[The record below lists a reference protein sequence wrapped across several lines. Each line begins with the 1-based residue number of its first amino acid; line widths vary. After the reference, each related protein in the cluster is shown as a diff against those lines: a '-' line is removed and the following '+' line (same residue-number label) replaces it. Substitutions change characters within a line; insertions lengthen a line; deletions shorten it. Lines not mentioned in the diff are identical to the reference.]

1 MPDALPPPSD
11 RRPLELVADCSRCFG
26 LCCVAPA
33 FAASSDF
40 AIDKP
45 AGRPCPNLH
54 DLHDEDFSCTIH
66 TSLRPRGFPGC
77 TVYDCFGA
85 GQHLAQATFEGHSWR
100 ERPETAA
107 PMFDAFHVMRQLHEL
122 LWYLTHALTWP
133 EAAPLHAELGD
144 LVAETERLSRGSAA
158 DLATLDVRPQWD
170 RVNDALVRTSELVR
184 AGVTGA
190 RRQHG
195 RRRTDRRG
203 ADLIGKNLR
212 RHDLRGADLRGSYL
226 IGADLRG
233 SRLTR
238 TDLIGADLRGA
249 AVGGAD
255 LSQTLFLTQMQVNA
269 ARGDDTTALPEGL
282 SRPTHWRSAA
292 RR

>member
-11 RRPLELVADCSRCFG
+11 RRPLELVADCSECFG

-45 AGRPCPNLH
+45 AGRACPNLH
-54 DLHDEDFSCTIH
+54 DDDFSCTIH
-66 TSLRPRGFPGC
+66 TSLRSRGFPGC

-85 GQHLAQATFEGHSWR
+85 GQHLAQDTFGGHSWR
-100 ERPETAA
+100 ERPETAG

-133 EAAPLHAELGD
+133 AAAPLHTELED
-144 LVAETERLSRGSAA
+144 LLDQTEGLSRGSAA
-158 DLATLDVRPQWD
+158 DLGSLDVRPQWD
-170 RVNDALVRTSELVR
+170 RVNVALVRTSELVR
-184 AGVTGA
+184 AQVSG
-190 RRQHG
+190 G
-195 RRRTDRRG
+195 RRRRTERRG
-203 ADLIGKNLR
+203 ADLMGKDLR
-212 RHDLRGADLRGSYL
+212 RVDLRGSDLRGAYL

-233 SRLTR
+233 NALVRA
-238 TDLIGADLRGA
+238 DLIGADLRGA
-249 AVGGAD
+249 DVRGTD

-269 ARGDDTTALPEGL
+269 ALGDDATGLPQGL
-282 SRPTHWRSAA
+282 SRPTHWGSAA